1 MRKLLL
7 GLGFASSALF
17 AAGPISF
24 GVKGGVPLNDAFH
37 AVTSGSIQYVSNT
50 KRYTVGP
57 ELDINL
63 PFGLGIEVDALYRR
77 LDFESTANTVS
88 AIVRGATTANAWDIP
103 ILVKWRFGT
112 GPVKPY
118 VSAGPTFRNLTNIDQ
133 RVSSFFSG
141 PNPSLSSAPE
151 LRDSFNTGVTLA
163 GGLQFGAAGIR
174 VSPEVRYIRW
184 GWDNF
189 RSPSTA
195 FRSNR
200 DQVDFMLGITF

>member
-7 GLGFASSALF
+7 LGLGVASSALF

-37 AVTSGSIQYVSNT
+37 AVTNGNIQYVSNT

-63 PFGLGIEVDALYRR
+63 PFGLAIEVDALYRR
-77 LDFESTANTVS
+77 LGFDSS
-88 AIVRGATTANAWDIP
+88 AITVGNIVNGATTANAWDFP
-103 ILVKWRFGT
+103 LLLKWRFGS
-112 GPVKPY
+112 GSVKPY
-118 VSAGPTFRNLTNIDQ
+118 VSAGPTFRNLTHIDE
-133 RVSSFFSG
+133 RVTGFFSTPG
-141 PNPSLSSAPE
+141 SPSSSE
-151 LRDSFNTGVTLA
+151 LRDSFNTGATIA
-163 GGLQFGAAGIR
+163 GGLQFGAAGIK

-200 DQVDFMLGITF
+200 DQVDFLLGITF